1 MTIEQGA
8 AEAEVRMRV
17 LRLPWMMLLLVGGV
31 ALLNAAV
38 QVTQGQSRPFL
49 VFAGCL
55 IVAEGLWIRSFGVVL
70 TPEFVKVRGI
80 IRRSI
85 PWRDVQ
91 AVVRF
96 DQLGE
101 RRVGLILESG
111 EPVNL
116 RAPVSTWGGLGRA
129 AYERDFQRI
138 GQWWLAHRGE
148 SWRPVRPEAPRPP
161 VQG

>member
-8 AEAEVRMRV
+8 AEAEVRMRAD
-17 LRLPWMMLLLVGGV
+17 RFTWMLLLVAGGV
-31 ALLNAAV
+31 MLLNTAID
-38 QVTQGQSRPFL
+38 VTRGRTWAFSIIF
-49 VFAGCL
+49 GCL
-55 IVAEGLWIRSFGVVL
+55 LVAEGLWIWSFGVVL
-70 TPEFVKVRGI
+70 TSGFVKVRGI
-80 IRRSI
+80 FRRNI

-91 AVVRF
+91 AVIRF
-96 DQLGE
+96 DQLGVW
-101 RRVGLILESG
+101 RVGLILESG

-116 RAPVSTWGGLGRA
+116 RAPQSAWGFGRV

-161 VQG
+161 VQD

>member
-8 AEAEVRMRV
+8 AEADVRIRV
-17 LRLPWMMLLLVGGV
+17 SRPTWMLLLLVGGI

-49 VFAGCL
+49 IFAGCL
-55 IVAEGLWIRSFGVVL
+55 AIAEALWIRSFGVVL

-80 IRRSI
+80 FRRNI

-91 AVVRF
+91 AVIRF
-96 DQLGE
+96 SQLGE

-116 RAPVSTWGGLGRA
+116 RAPQSAWGFGRV

-148 SWRPVRPEAPRPP
+148 SWRPVRPEAPRPL